1 MGNEMG
7 NSNASGLKEEGIAT
21 VEATENSAPEANHV
35 QEENQIVPEGGE
47 DKDFHEKI
55 DNQMSDGNEVLP
67 IESDDAGGED
77 SGIQGLSSPEDVEH
91 SLEKE
96 TESGLAENL
105 LGTSDHQIRKQTS
118 IRREPLESVAPE
130 FANRDEHE
138 VGEVHE
144 EGNKGSPE
152 LPSCQAEEEG
162 KSLETQTAQNLD
174 EPVVSDAV
182 NLTEET
188 IKDDSLVKEIASQE
202 NLADTSINNNG
213 CESTS
218 QEVPNDSSKSA
229 QEAISK
235 VNSPNSFEQ
244 VSSEMSLS
252 RNGSSKSADEAV
264 SKVNSSESFEQV
276 PTEMSLTRN
285 GSSKSAEEGI
295 SLINLNSFEQVPN
308 EMNLS
313 RNGSSKSAQEAVSRV
328 NSSNSL
334 EVPQPQ
340 DKCIVVNENETKHHP
355 ERIHEQAGNE
365 LKNDKINASQ
375 PESVLVDTS
384 SVDGNEIYQF
394 ETVPTELTVTETE
407 QTEKKEDIRAM
418 EEKEE
423 NLKALGFD
431 TEGRETP
438 EQSISQSYCAD
449 YINSLLTGL
458 NQENVVSN
466 TLGENPSSR
475 KSPSFDFDLS
485 LEARSEESDQTPLL
499 HQNKTKTRSLSTLDG
514 SVQYQAVL
522 VEEKTIEVERSDSDK
537 QRVPFF
543 NFLKEEEKKE
553 DGVAD
558 EKREVVI
565 TKRREKRKPR
575 PSLFSTCIC
584 CAAAIN

>member
-7 NSNASGLKEEGIAT
+7 NSNASGLKEEEITT
-21 VEATENSAPEANHV
+21 VEATENSAPEANHL
-35 QEENQIVPEGGE
+35 QGENQKVPEGE

-67 IESDDAGGED
+67 IESDDAGGEE
-77 SGIQGLSSPEDVEH
+77 SGIQGASSPEDVEH

-96 TESGLAENL
+96 TKSGLAENF

-118 IRREPLESVAPE
+118 IRREPLESVASE
-130 FANRDEHE
+130 SAYRDGHE
-138 VGEVHE
+138 LAEVQE

-152 LPSCQAEEEG
+152 SPSCQAEEEG
-162 KSLETQTAQNLD
+162 KSLETKTAQNLA
-174 EPVVSDAV
+174 EPLVSDAV
-182 NLTEET
+182 NLTEEM

-202 NLADTSINNNG
+202 NLADTSINNNR

-229 QEAISK
+229 REAISK
-235 VNSPNSFEQ
+235 VNSSNSFEQ

-252 RNGSSKSADEAV
+252 RNGSSKSVDEAV

-276 PTEMSLTRN
+276 PTEMSLSRN
-285 GSSKSAEEGI
+285 GSSKSAEEAI
-295 SLINLNSFEQVPN
+295 TLINSSNSFEQVPN

-328 NSSNSL
+328 NSSNAL

-340 DKCIVVNENETKHHP
+340 DKCIVVTENETKHHP
-355 ERIHEQAGNE
+355 EPIHEQVVNE
-365 LKNDKINASQ
+365 RKNDKINASQ

-384 SVDGNEIYQF
+384 SVGGNEIYQF

-407 QTEKKEDIRAM
+407 QTEKKEDIKAM

-423 NLKALGFD
+423 SLKALGFG

-438 EQSISQSYCAD
+438 EQFISQSYCAD
-449 YINSLLTGL
+449 YINSLLAGL

-466 TLGENPSSR
+466 TLGENLSSR

-514 SVQYQAVL
+514 SVQYQAIL
-522 VEEKTIEVERSDSDK
+522 MEEKTIEVERSDSDK

-553 DGVAD
+553 DGVVD

-575 PSLFSTCIC
+575 TSLFSTCIC